1 MKQLEEA
8 ALMRQTVTVMVLA
21 AIQADGKMLEE
32 LSEAERQVYVDAAV
46 ADFKLALDAAEPKS

>member
-1 MKQLEEA
+1 MKLLEEA

-21 AIQADGKMLEE
+21 AIQADGKTLEE

-46 ADFKLALDAAEPKS
+46 ADFKLALDAAGPKS